1 MTGERV
7 LYIEDA
13 GEIRT
18 FVAGVLTSAGYDLLT
33 AANGTEGFTLARDLR
48 PDLIIADHVMPG
60 MNGLEILAAL
70 HEEGQHPPFILT
82 TAEGSEALAVD
93 ALRLGVNDYLIKPFE
108 PEDLLEAVARVLRE
122 HWTRQITAHIPEQLL
137 AANRQLEQ
145 RLRDLDT
152 LVQIGQRVSSTL
164 DLQPLL
170 DHVVHAAK
178 MITQAESGILL
189 LTRNNS
195 KGLYLYAATE
205 ALSDRDVAR
214 RALVSDSAA
223 GEVMRR
229 GTPLVLT
236 NVRTRGTGTDYF
248 FRDLA
253 YVPLTVQGRTIG
265 VLGVVNQQVSTGFER
280 GTLQLLSVLGDF
292 AAIAITNAQS
302 YATAVHERDTLDT
315 VLRDT
320 EDAIIVVDTQGR
332 VLLSNPAACATFG
345 LDGNT
350 VRGKALD
357 AVTDHEGLRELF
369 AKEAHGGHLRT
380 TELTVDDGARTLNA
394 HLTIVKG
401 VGKIAVMQDITHLKE
416 LDRIK
421 SEFVTTV
428 SHDLRS
434 PLTAILGYLELL
446 RRSGPFNDAQDEF
459 AQRIINS
466 VQSITSLIT
475 DLLELGKIEAGFDQD
490 REVIALPQVIEHTVS
505 ERQHEW
511 QAKRQELRIDAPA
524 DAPPV
529 LGHPLRLRQ
538 LVGNLL
544 ENAIKYTPE
553 RGKIGVALETKGDFL
568 VLRVSDTGIG
578 IPKKDQPYIF
588 DKFYRTDEAIDK
600 YKGTGLGLSIVKRI
614 VEQHQGRIW
623 VDSEPGQGSVF
634 TVMLPS
640 YRNNR

>member
-7 LYIEDA
+7 LYVEDA
-13 GEIRT
+13 SEIRG
-18 FVAGVLTSAGYDLLT
+18 FLAGILTSAGYDVLT
-33 AANGTEGFTLARDLR
+33 AADGVEGFTLARDLR
-48 PDLIIADHVMPG
+48 PDLIVADHVMPG
-60 MNGLEILAAL
+60 MSGLEILAAL
-70 HEEGQHPPFILT
+70 HDEGQHPPFILT
-82 TAEGSEALAVD
+82 TAEGSEALAVE

-152 LVQIGQRVSSTL
+152 LMQLGQRVSSTL
-164 DLQPLL
+164 DLQPVL
-170 DHVVHAAK
+170 DHVVQAAK
-178 MITQAESGILL
+178 TITQAESGILL
-189 LTRNNS
+189 LTRNTS
-195 KGLYLYAATE
+195 RDLYLYAATE
-205 ALSDRDVAR
+205 PLADRDAAR
-214 RALVSDSAA
+214 RALVSESAA

-236 NVRTRGTGTDYF
+236 NVRAQGTATGHF

-253 YVPLTVQGRTIG
+253 YVPLMVQGRAIG

-302 YATAVHERDTLDT
+302 YAAAVHERDTLDT

-320 EDAIIVVDTQGR
+320 EDAIIVVDTHGR
-332 VLLSNPAACATFG
+332 VLLCNPAACATFD
-345 LDGNT
+345 LDGDT
-350 VRGKALD
+350 IRGQPLD
-357 AVTDHEGLRELF
+357 AVTDHEGLLELF
-369 AKEAHGGHLRT
+369 AREAHGGHLRA
-380 TELTVDDGARTLNA
+380 TELTVGDGAQTLNA

-421 SEFVTTV
+421 SEFVTSV

-446 RRSGPFNDAQDEF
+446 RHAGPLNAKQEEF
-459 AQRIINS
+459 AQRIVNS

-475 DLLELGKIEAGFDQD
+475 DLLELGKIEAGLDQD
-490 REVIALPQVIEHTVS
+490 REVTALAPIIQSTVS

-511 QAKRQELRIDAPA
+511 QAKAQELQVDAPA

-553 RGKIGVALETKGDFL
+553 RGKIGIALETDGDFL
-568 VLRVSDTGIG
+568 VLRVSDSGIG
-578 IPKKDQPYIF
+578 IPKQDQPYIF

-640 YRNNR
+640 YRNSH